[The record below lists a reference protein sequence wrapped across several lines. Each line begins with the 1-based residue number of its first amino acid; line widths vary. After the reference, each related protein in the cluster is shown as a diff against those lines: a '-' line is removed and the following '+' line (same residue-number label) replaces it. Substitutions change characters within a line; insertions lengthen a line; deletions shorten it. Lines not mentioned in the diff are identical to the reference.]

1 MSLARTEP
9 CVLLVEDDESLRTM
23 LVVLLNRLGIE
34 VDVADSFRSAREYL
48 EQYAITGLITDYQ
61 LGDGKG
67 TTLAAI
73 ALERNPYAKLALLS
87 GSTPDVPDNLQGQ
100 ITILE
105 KPFSPEE
112 LRIFLEDFPRAERPA

>member
-1 MSLARTEP
+1 MSIARTEP

-23 LVVLLNRLGIE
+23 LVVLLTRLGIE
-34 VDVADSFRSAREYL
+34 VDVADSFASAREYL
-48 EQYAITGLITDYQ
+48 DKFAITGLITDYQ

-67 TTLAAI
+67 TTLAEI
-73 ALERNPYAKLALLS
+73 ALQRNPYAKLALVS
-87 GSTPDVPDNLQGQ
+87 GSTPEIPKNLAGR

>member
-1 MSLARTEP
+1 
-9 CVLLVEDDESLRTM
+9 M
-23 LVVLLNRLGIE
+23 LVVLLTRLGIQ

-48 EQYAITGLITDYQ
+48 EQYSITGLITDYE

-67 TTLAAI
+67 TSLAEI
-73 ALERNPYAKLALLS
+73 ALQRNPYTKLALLS
-87 GSTPDVPDNLQGQ
+87 GSTPDVPVNLQGR

-105 KPFSPEE
+105 KPFSPDE